1 MIRNTL
7 IPRTPT
13 EYTGISG
20 IKIWEDSADAA
31 GRRPSFITVQLI
43 RDGAVFDT
51 RTLTASTGWSYAFDD
66 LPVDD
71 GYGHVYTYEIREIGV
86 PGYYMLMD
94 GYTITN
100 SLIPEVPKA
109 GIVPGLEEKTEEELE
124 ELLDLFDY
132 DTPLWGGLLGT
143 GDDLPIYPF
152 VFGAIGAFA
161 VILLVVTG
169 RRRRGEA

>member
-1 MIRNTL
+1 M
-7 IPRTPT
+7 IPRSPT
-13 EYTGISG
+13 AYTGISG
-20 IKIWEDSADAA
+20 IKIWEDSGDAA

-51 RTLTASTGWSYAFDD
+51 RTLTASTGWSYAFDE

-71 GYGHVYTYEIREIGV
+71 GYGHTYTYEIREVGV

-100 SLIPEVPKA
+100 SLIPEVPRA
-109 GIVPGLEEKTEEELE
+109 GFDAYTEEELE

-152 VFGAIGAFA
+152 VFGAIGALA
-161 VILLVVTG
+161 VILLVVTD